1 MISEEVEE
9 ARNAEIL
16 LELDHLG
23 MIQVN
28 VGLVRAIGRRSKG
41 GPVDLGIEVVVED
54 ITDMIE
60 YNTVVDG
67 HGRGFDDGN
76 AQGGGHV

>member
-1 MISEEVEE
+1 MVTRHRNKAIETPKQHIEGNICKPPSALISEEVEE

-28 VGLVRAIGRRSKG
+28 GGLVRAIGRRSKG
-41 GPVDLGIEVVVED
+41 DPVEVVV
-54 ITDMIE
+54 
-60 YNTVVDG
+60 
-67 HGRGFDDGN
+67 
-76 AQGGGHV
+76 Q